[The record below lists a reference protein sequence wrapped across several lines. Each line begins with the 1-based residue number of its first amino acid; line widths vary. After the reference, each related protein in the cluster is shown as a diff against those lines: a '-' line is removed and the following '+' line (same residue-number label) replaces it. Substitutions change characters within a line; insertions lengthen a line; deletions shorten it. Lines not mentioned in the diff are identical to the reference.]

1 MVYTDLV
8 QNGVVVIDAC
18 RTPFGTFG
26 GSLKDAPVSDL
37 GAHVV
42 RNLLERARTAPEE
55 VDYCILGTAV
65 MAGAGYTPARQAAV
79 KAGLPE
85 RTNFLSINNACASAA
100 RAVNLGAL
108 LIRSGQAETVVAGG
122 MENMSAAPYLLFGSR
137 WGLKMGPS
145 KLSDALYH
153 DGLIDAFYNVH
164 MGTLAGWVAREY
176 EVSRAAQ
183 DAWALRSHRRAVE
196 AWETGK
202 MKEEVVPYELA
213 GKKGPVL
220 FERDESPRPDTSLEK
235 LAALP
240 PVFEPDGT
248 ITAGNAPGLND
259 GAAAVLLMSEAK
271 AERLELE
278 PLAKIR
284 GGGCASL
291 DSKYIAAVP
300 AEAIRKACDDAGV
313 KPSDFKLIEIN
324 EAFAAVPLVSC
335 KILEIAPEEKVN
347 VNGGAVALGH
357 PVAASGARIL
367 ATLIYELRR
376 LGGGLGAAAICG
388 AGCSGDAII
397 VEV

>member
-1 MVYTDLV
+1 M
-8 QNGVVVIDAC
+8 VIDGC
-18 RTPFGTFG
+18 RTPFGKFG
-26 GSLKDAPVSDL
+26 GSLKDVPVSEL
-37 GAHVV
+37 GAHVI
-42 RNLLERARTAPEE
+42 RKLLERTRISPEE
-55 VDYCILGTAV
+55 VDYCIMGTAV

-79 KAGLPE
+79 KAGLPVQ
-85 RTNFLSINNACASAA
+85 TNFLSINNACASAA
-100 RAVNLGAL
+100 RAVNLGSL
-108 LIRSGQAETVVAGG
+108 LIRSGQVETVVAGG
-122 MENMSAAPYLLFGSR
+122 MENMSAAPHLLFGSR
-137 WGLKMGPS
+137 WGLKMGRS
-145 KLSDALYH
+145 KLNDALYH
-153 DGLIDAFYNVH
+153 DGLIDAFYKVH
-164 MGTLAGWVAREY
+164 MGTLAGWVAKEY
-176 EVSRAAQ
+176 EVSRSDQ

-202 MKEEVVPYELA
+202 MNDEVVPCEIEA
-213 GKKGPVL
+213 KNGKTV

-240 PVFEPDGT
+240 PVFEPGGS

-259 GAAAVLLMSEAK
+259 GAAALLLMSGAK
-271 AERLELE
+271 ARELGLE

-284 GGGCASL
+284 GGGYASL
-291 DSKYIAAVP
+291 DAKYIAAVP
-300 AEAIRKACDDAGV
+300 AQAIRKACDEAGL
-313 KPSDFKLIEIN
+313 KPGDFKLIEIN

-376 LGGGLGAAAICG
+376 RGGGVGVAAICG
-388 AGCSGDAII
+388 AGCSGDAVI